1 MRGSRAVGAVECRTA
16 TVSGPPA
23 AWRSFIAS
31 LSGIG
36 DDEQADALVIP
47 RGQTGLVL
55 VLGIG
60 LGLLGTLLPAA
71 LVGCAPL
78 TSNAALRE

>member
-1 MRGSRAVGAVECRTA
+1 MAIV
-16 TVSGPPA
+16 
-23 AWRSFIAS
+23 IAS

-71 LVGCAPL
+71 LVGCAPSRQTPPSASEAGRCASTGAMSHGL
-78 TSNAALRE
+78 TIM